1 MIFVTVGNDF
11 RNFNRLLVK
20 IDEIAHHLPS
30 EIIIQR
36 GYSDYQPKNVKHFDF
51 VPMDR
56 AIEYIQG
63 SQLVVSHAGIG
74 TIFLCK
80 KYGIPLIIVPRRKK
94 FGEHMNDHQLEV
106 AKALERRED
115 KNIYVVYEED
125 RLEEIVL
132 KVLKEKARY
141 TPAEN
146 MGKINLVR
154 TIKEFLQT
162 I

>member
-11 RNFNRLLVK
+11 RNFNRLLTK

-30 EIIIQR
+30 EVLLQR
-36 GYSDYQPKNVKHFDF
+36 GYSDYQPKNIKYFDF

-56 AIEYIQG
+56 AIQYIQE
-63 SQLVVSHAGIG
+63 SELVVSHAGIG

-80 KYGIPLIIVPRRKK
+80 KYGIPLIIVPRRKM

-106 AKALERRED
+106 AAALERRED
-115 KNIYVVYEED
+115 KNIHVVYEED
-125 RLEEIVL
+125 RLEEIIL
-132 KVLKEKARY
+132 NVLKEKTRY
-141 TPAEN
+141 RPAEN
-146 MGKINLVR
+146 VGRKNLIK